1 MGNKAEGVKMRQAA
15 SRRAGALAR
24 HLVIKDESTGKEHK
38 IKVSEGN
45 TFKASDLKPLGIR
58 TYDPGYTN
66 TAAVKS
72 SISYIDGG
80 KVSSA
85 NKTPPFLP
93 SFLSLSLNKSSKKRI
108 EKNRRLGVKLTLRS
122 LSLLP
127 HHRHPLP
134 LLRAS

>member
-85 NKTPPFLP
+85 NKTPPP
-93 SFLSLSLNKSSKKRI
+93 SFLSLCEQIVHKENPKKI
-108 EKNRRLGVKLTLRS
+108 DA
-122 LSLLP
+122 LP
-127 HHRHPLP
+127 Q
-134 LLRAS
+134 S

>member
-85 NKTPPFLP
+85 NKTPPTP
-93 SFLSLSLNKSSKKRI
+93 SFLSLCEQIVQKENRKKI
-108 EKNRRLGVKLTLRS
+108 DAL
-122 LSLLP
+122 
-127 HHRHPLP
+127 
-134 LLRAS
+134 A